1 MSKFDS
7 RKGGKQGP
15 HDDCDGCEAMKA
27 IKSNLQTTKETP
39 PQQTSSSSSSS
50 VLPAPPD
57 IGELGRGTWTLLH
70 TMAAYYPEAPS
81 AQQQRD
87 TRDFLA
93 SLGKVFP
100 CRWCAD
106 DFVDSM
112 SHKPPQLHSRT
123 AFAQWLCEAHNEVNT
138 KLGKPIF
145 DCALVDRRWRNERR
159 RDQH

>member
-1 MSKFDS
+1 MTSKFDA
-7 RKGGKQGP
+7 RKGAKA

-27 IKSNLQTTKETP
+27 IKGSMQEQQRPSASASITSNNNMP
-39 PQQTSSSSSSS
+39 P
-50 VLPAPPD
+50 PPD

-70 TMAAYYPEAPS
+70 TMAAYYPDAPS
-81 AQQQRD
+81 AAQQRD

-112 SHKPPQLHSRT
+112 RQRPPQLDSRS
-123 AFAQWLCEAHNEVNT
+123 AFARWLCDAHNDVNQ
-138 KLGKPIF
+138 KLGKPVF
-145 DCALVDRRWRNERR
+145 DCALVDRRWRRER
-159 RDQH
+159 DTQ